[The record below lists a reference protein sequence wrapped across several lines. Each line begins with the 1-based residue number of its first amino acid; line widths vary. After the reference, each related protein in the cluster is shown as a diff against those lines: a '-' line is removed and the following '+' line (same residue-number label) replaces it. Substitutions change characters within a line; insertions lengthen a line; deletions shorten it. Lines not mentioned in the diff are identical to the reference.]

1 MAAKLTIT
9 TPRTASN
16 AVCFFS
22 MLHALFAVVLLVG
35 DLFHPC
41 NVFPVDGS
49 RNGDMCH
56 GGGGGGAVPMFYLW
70 RGPEHPSPLFF
81 LSLGPPRLCSGQNT
95 GHHQG
100 LPRRGRGARRAC
112 ARP

>member
-1 MAAKLTIT
+1 MAATLNRKTQ
-9 TPRTASN
+9 RTARN

-22 MLHALFAVVLLVG
+22 MMHALFAVVLLVG

-56 GGGGGGAVPMFYLW
+56 GGGGGGAVAMFYLW
-70 RGPEHPSPLFF
+70 RAPKTPSPLYCLFPA
-81 LSLGPPRLCSGQNT
+81 PP
-95 GHHQG
+95 
-100 LPRRGRGARRAC
+100 LPLAAQYHPHRQV
-112 ARP
+112 